1 VSALP
6 TLTRPRRPSVSER
19 VSRATGAEPVVP
31 AAPTDPGGPAGPPA
45 HRGVGLDT
53 VFTALVALFGW
64 VAGIARLS
72 DNSFFWHLR
81 TGEWILDHGSV
92 PHHDIF
98 SFTAPGTKWVAQS
111 WLAELIYG
119 ALNRGLGAFGIRLFV
134 GLIGVAV
141 GVLAYRLALR
151 LCRSTLRAFGIS
163 AVALACVFA
172 LWSERPLVLGLLF
185 LLILLWVVEVPD
197 SLVGRHPLVVIPVLM
212 WLWVNVHGSFALGF
226 AYLGLHL
233 IGRWVDGAPPWAGR
247 ERLITI
253 GAVIG
258 FLASFVN
265 PYGVSLVLFP
275 IELLSR
281 SEILSHVIEWQ
292 SPDFRSKWGIAL
304 ALWICVFIA
313 AVARGRHRVS
323 RRDLIVTV
331 PMLLLALWALRNI
344 AVAPLI
350 GLPVVARGF
359 AVDTDAPERF
369 SKTFLAAATAAI
381 VLIGVMVGVSA
392 AGESNFA
399 VESYPVQS
407 MRYVANHDL
416 LGSRI
421 FTDDADAGF
430 VILAYSPEQRV
441 FMDDRYDMY
450 PTKLINDY
458 FTVSDGLDGWSRALD
473 RYDVDVVVWVRH
485 SALSSH
491 LDNSPSWER
500 VHTDKTHAVW
510 VRTG

>member
-1 VSALP
+1 VP
-6 TLTRPRRPSVSER
+6 ETLTRTPRP
-19 VSRATGAEPVVP
+19 ATGERGASASGAVSP
-31 AAPTDPGGPAGPPA
+31 ALTPPIATPGR
-45 HRGVGLDT
+45 RGVGLDA
-53 VFTALVALFGW
+53 VLTALVALFGW

-81 TGEWILDHGSV
+81 TGEWILDHGTV
-92 PHHDIF
+92 PRHDIF

-111 WLAELIYG
+111 WLAELLYG
-119 ALNRGLGAFGIRLFV
+119 GLNRTVGAFGIRVFV
-134 GLIGVAV
+134 GLIGAAV

-151 LCRSTLRAFGIS
+151 LCRSTLRAFAIS
-163 AVALACVFA
+163 AVALLCVYA
-172 LWSERPLVLGLLF
+172 LWSERPLVIGLLF
-185 LLILLWVVEVPD
+185 LLVLLWVVEVPD
-197 SLVGRHPLVVIPVLM
+197 SLVGRHPVIVVPVLM

-233 IGRWVDGAPPWAGR
+233 VGRWVDGSPPWRGR
-247 ERLITI
+247 ERVITT
-253 GAVIG
+253 GAAIG
-258 FLASFVN
+258 FLVSFIN

-292 SPDFRSKWGIAL
+292 SPDFRSRWGIAL

-350 GLPVVARGF
+350 GLPIVARAF
-359 AVDTDAPERF
+359 AVDDDAPERF
-369 SKTFLAAATAAI
+369 SKTFLAVATAAI
-381 VLIGVMVGVSA
+381 VMIGLMVGVSA
-392 AGESNFA
+392 AGEPDFA

-407 MRYVANHDL
+407 MRYIANHDL

-421 FTDDADAGF
+421 FTDDADAGY
-430 VILAYSPEQRV
+430 VILAYAPAQRV

-450 PTKLINDY
+450 PRKVIDDY
-458 FTVSDGLDGWSRALD
+458 FTVSDGLHGWSRALD
-473 RYDVDVVVWVRH
+473 RSRVDVVVWTRH
-485 SALSSH
+485 GALSSL
-491 LDNSPSWER
+491 LDNSPGWER
-500 VHTDKTHAVW
+500 VHTDATHAVW